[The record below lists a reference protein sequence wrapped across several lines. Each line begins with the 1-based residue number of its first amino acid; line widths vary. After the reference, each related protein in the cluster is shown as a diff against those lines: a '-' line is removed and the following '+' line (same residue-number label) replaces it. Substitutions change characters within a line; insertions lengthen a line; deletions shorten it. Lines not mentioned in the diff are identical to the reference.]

1 MPPSGPPSRASKS
14 SASSCGSGPIGYL
27 GLLQAEN
34 IYDTALLAL
43 VQAQA
48 ARCADPAALLQ
59 ALGGAWWNRTDAPQ
73 SKEWDIELI
82 P

>member
-1 MPPSGPPSRASKS
+1 
-14 SASSCGSGPIGYL
+14 
-27 GLLQAEN
+27 
-34 IYDTALLAL
+34 
-43 VQAQA
+43 
-48 ARCADPAALLQ
+48 LLQ